1 MSNTCSAYSD
11 IVFGMP
17 VADTPSA
24 VNAPRD
30 PPSLAGRVRLRQL
43 LLMRTIA
50 DVGNLRGAAAA
61 LQMTQP
67 AATRLLKELEH
78 RVGSVLFERS
88 ARGMTPTTEGRVV
101 LARATRVLND
111 VDAIAEDLHHHRL
124 GHGARTRLG
133 VIGSFAGV
141 LLPRALARLK
151 QESPTTTVEIVEG
164 AQEALIQAL
173 RSGSLD
179 LVLGRALSESHA
191 QDVMAELLFE
201 ERFSIVT
208 GVSVE
213 GRKRRFTL
221 EKLVDEPWILPP
233 RGVPVRVRIDSA
245 FLAAAGR
252 TPVDVIESASL
263 LVNQQILHNER
274 RFALMP
280 DHAAA
285 HFARRGL
292 IARVACQLPEILG
305 PLTLFTLHDAEPL
318 PAAVRLFES
327 LRYVAREAAAG
338 ETRPLAVD

>member
-1 MSNTCSAYSD
+1 
-11 IVFGMP
+11 MP
-17 VADTPSA
+17 DLGLRSSVKTLS
-24 VNAPRD
+24 D
-30 PPSLAGRVRLRQL
+30 PPALAGRVRLRQL

-67 AATRLLKELEH
+67 AATRLLKEFEH
-78 RVGSVLFERS
+78 RLGSVLFERS
-88 ARGMTPTTEGRVV
+88 ARGMTPTAEGRVV

-124 GHGARTRLG
+124 GHGARTRIG
-133 VIGSFAGV
+133 VIASFAGV

-151 QESPTTTVEIVEG
+151 QDSPTTTVEIVEG
-164 AQEALIQAL
+164 AQDALIQAL
-173 RSGSLD
+173 RNGSLD

-191 QDVMAELLFE
+191 QDVQAELLFE
-201 ERFSIVT
+201 ERFAIVT
-208 GVSVE
+208 GLSVA
-213 GRKRRFTL
+213 GRRRRFTL
-221 EKLVDEPWILPP
+221 EQLVDEPWILPP

-263 LVNQQILHNER
+263 FVNQQILHNER

-292 IARVACQLPEILG
+292 IARVACQLPEIFG
-305 PLTLFTLHDAEPL
+305 PLTLFTLRDAAPL
-318 PAAVRLFES
+318 PAAVRLFDA
-327 LRYVAREAAAG
+327 LRQVAREAAAG
-338 ETRPLAVD
+338 EMTPRSEG